1 VVDPGEEVRFAPD
14 SPLEG
19 SGFEPP
25 VPQMHL
31 VEQLFGA
38 SIDQVLGTFAE
49 QIRGEVGGPAPIGS
63 SEN

>member
-1 VVDPGEEVRFAPD
+1 MFAHD
-14 SPLEG
+14 SALEG

-38 SIDQVLGTFAE
+38 GINQVLG
-49 QIRGEVGGPAPIGS
+49 GPMWGSRAPIAFGS
-63 SEN
+63 KTLRCSPM